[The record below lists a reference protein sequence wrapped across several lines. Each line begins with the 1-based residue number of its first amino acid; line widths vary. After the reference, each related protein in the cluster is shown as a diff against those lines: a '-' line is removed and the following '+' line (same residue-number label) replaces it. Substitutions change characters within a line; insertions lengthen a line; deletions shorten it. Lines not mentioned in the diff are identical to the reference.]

1 MWKYWTSLARF
12 ISRYFISF
20 EVVVNGSVSMIFL
33 ICLFNRKAIDFWMWV
48 VYSARLLNWFIT
60 SRSFLEEFLASPMYN
75 VMSFESREFGLFVC
89 YLYTLISFF
98 SLSAPASTLSTMLKR
113 MQREDVP
120 VCSLQWDA
128 SSFSLFRMI
137 LFVIHIFY
145 YVGAY
150 PRQTSI
156 F

>member
-60 SRSFLEEFLASPMYN
+60 SRSFLEEFLASPMYS

-113 MQREDVP
+113 MQRVDVP
-120 VCSLQWDA
+120 VCSLQWDC
-128 SSFSLFRMI
+128 FSLFRMI

-150 PRQTSI
+150 PQQTSI